1 MKAYPIE
8 DFESELTLN
17 KRIPDTYVERENYIH
32 KKRHIEEVIIPELF
46 DGSYCCLRTE
56 KDLEPTFVSRFFHPT
71 KFLLNRIYL
80 TEAGVSTW
88 DKLPFSRSH
97 DRKCGCFGEFS
108 DGGIRVCVKNGKP
121 VLNPEHYQLLLE
133 LVWEQLSHD
142 SKCGANFEEFKRGRQ
157 QIEFWKDVNG
167 DILTGEYV
175 TWVDL
180 ELPCSGHGIIHLGE
194 PDSKGVREIID
205 CPTSVD

>member
-1 MKAYPIE
+1 M
-8 DFESELTLN
+8 
-17 KRIPDTYVERENYIH
+17 ERENFIH

-46 DGSYCCLRTE
+46 DGSYRRLRTKE
-56 KDLEPTFVSRFFHPT
+56 DLEPTFVSRFFCPA
-71 KFLLNRIYL
+71 KFLLNWIYL
-80 TEAGVSTW
+80 TKAGVSTW
-88 DKLPFSRSH
+88 DELPFSRSH

-142 SKCGANFEEFKRGRQ
+142 SKRGANFEEFKRGRQ
-157 QIEFWKDVNG
+157 QIKFWKDVNG

-180 ELPCSGHGIIHLGE
+180 ELPCSGHGITHLGE
-194 PDSKGVREIID
+194 PDLKGVREIID